1 MLKIALMDEQK
12 ENRKVGSKQVVYTK
26 PRRVNQYQKQED
38 KNKDQQLLS
47 KSGMLAYQCDLQ

>member
-12 ENRKVGSKQVVYTK
+12 ENRKVGSKQVAYTK